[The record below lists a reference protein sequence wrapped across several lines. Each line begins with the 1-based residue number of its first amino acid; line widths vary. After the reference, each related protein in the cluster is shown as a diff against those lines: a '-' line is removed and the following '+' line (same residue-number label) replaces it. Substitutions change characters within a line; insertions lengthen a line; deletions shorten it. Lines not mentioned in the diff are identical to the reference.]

1 MERIE
6 IFKWA
11 VPEVTPHLLQ
21 NMIWGKM
28 VSAQTILTSKEENYK
43 NDGNTFIQC
52 LWPDGRKLG
61 MMKAILK
68 QSNTKPSVGF
78 PIIE

>member
-1 MERIE
+1 MKRIE

-11 VPEVTPHLLQ
+11 VPEVTPHLLK
-21 NMIWGKM
+21 NRIWGKM

-52 LWPDGRKLG
+52 LWPCIPHQQIK
-61 MMKAILK
+61 MEE
-68 QSNTKPSVGF
+68 N
-78 PIIE
+78 